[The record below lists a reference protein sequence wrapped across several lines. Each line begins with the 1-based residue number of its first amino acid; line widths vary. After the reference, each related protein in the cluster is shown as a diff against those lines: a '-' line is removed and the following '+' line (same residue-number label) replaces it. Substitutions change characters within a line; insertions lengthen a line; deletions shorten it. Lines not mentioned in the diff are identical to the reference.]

1 MPSSVG
7 SEDLRMGFQQPQV
20 TLLSLTLEPIVIHP
34 NGPRAARGAANDP
47 DCIPRVTMVPAS
59 IATAVPVPP
68 AVTAA
73 AAPDAPI
80 AVKPRVVYETEDEF
94 VNEGNSNSVR
104 GGKRMRM

>member
-1 MPSSVG
+1 
-7 SEDLRMGFQQPQV
+7 MGFQQPQV

-73 AAPDAPI
+73 AAPDAAAADPAAA
-80 AVKPRVVYETEDEF
+80 AVPAAAVPPAAPATPTAAEAVAVPDP
-94 VNEGNSNSVR
+94 
-104 GGKRMRM
+104 